1 MRKLNLVLLT
11 AIAGLIML
19 CITAVK
25 AQNMNNYITLNVQQ
39 GEWISLSFA
48 TGTANTAV
56 KVVSGTT
63 DTTFYV
69 NRDWTDDIS
78 YYAQSDTM
86 IVYGDVRSFS
96 CANNGTKIIGLN
108 ASNNNTSLK
117 ELYCDRNSLS
127 TLDVSGFTAIL
138 ALSCF
143 DNKLSSL
150 NLSGLATLQFLACNK
165 NSISSLDISGLTAL
179 SYLACEGNQLSA
191 CGLDSL
197 FHQLPIRPKYSKGE
211 IYIKDG
217 TETNPG
223 TSSCRDTIAT
233 NKFWDVL
240 DFNGGHENSIPIKNT
255 TYACPYF
262 TGIKEIKQDNIIA
275 RLYPNPVSGMLY
287 IESSAEVNRI
297 EIYDVLGCRQLI
309 ATYSNKIDC
318 STLSAGIYILKLTT
332 SQGNLIKKFVK
343 E

>member
-1 MRKLNLVLLT
+1 
-11 AIAGLIML
+11 
-19 CITAVK
+19 
-25 AQNMNNYITLNVQQ
+25 
-39 GEWISLSFA
+39 
-48 TGTANTAV
+48 
-56 KVVSGTT
+56 
-63 DTTFYV
+63 
-69 NRDWTDDIS
+69 
-78 YYAQSDTM
+78 M